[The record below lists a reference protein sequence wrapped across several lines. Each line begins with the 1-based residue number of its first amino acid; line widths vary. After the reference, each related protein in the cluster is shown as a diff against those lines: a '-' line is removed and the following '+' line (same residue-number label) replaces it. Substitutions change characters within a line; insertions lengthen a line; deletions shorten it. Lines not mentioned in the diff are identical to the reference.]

1 MVKKVLGEKKGGVPI
16 LSNFLTIFCFR
27 KFLQVF
33 DISRGKKTLFF
44 KKCPNNGLVSE
55 KNTLFFFH
63 GRGGGG
69 SDQSVKNFTDFFF
82 FDEGFYLKH
91 SQPITYLS

>member
-1 MVKKVLGEKKGGVPI
+1 MVKKNLGEKKGGVPI
-16 LSNFLTIFCFR
+16 LSHFSAIFGFR

-55 KNTLFFFH
+55 KKYIVFFFMV
-63 GRGGGG
+63 GGG
-69 SDQSVKNFTDFFF
+69 QIKA
-82 FDEGFYLKH
+82 
-91 SQPITYLS
+91 